1 MKRCAN
7 ETNSVCGNSK
17 LAAIMVFLVSRQSSK
32 QKSPSPA
39 LKFTLHLRCSAT
51 QMWLLS
57 PWCASRL
64 DRPHCL
70 SLRQNHPCIVPFIIM
85 ILRNPGSCPDLPT
98 LKLVQILARGSLL
111 LWSYKGY
118 SLLMHQCSTLK
129 ARARNRVNIWD
140 LLPQRHAA
148 NKLLVSESFL
158 KGRMRTSI
166 LQHAV
171 RGQRKHYMMETCL
184 AYSSEHIL
192 LQEVSG

>member
-1 MKRCAN
+1 MRLTQSVATAN
-7 ETNSVCGNSK
+7 WQLSWFSWFPVKAASRSVHPQLWNSLCISD
-17 LAAIMVFLVSRQSSK
+17 
-32 QKSPSPA
+32 
-39 LKFTLHLRCSAT
+39 AT

-118 SLLMHQCSTLK
+118 SLLMRQCSTLK

-158 KGRMRTSI
+158 KGRMCTSI

-184 AYSSEHIL
+184 AYSSELVL